1 MDEEIKK
8 MMGVWN
14 ARPDDPFFD
23 GHFPGRP
30 ILPAVA
36 TVQHAFQFLQEQ
48 LHAPELKLVEVKSAK
63 FASPIVPNTQVQTTA
78 TQRKP
83 NEWELELTEA
93 GSQRELAQLYFV
105 VA

>member
-1 MDEEIKK
+1 MI
-8 MMGVWN
+8 GVWN
-14 ARPDDPFFD
+14 ARQDDPFFD

-36 TVQHAFQFLQEQ
+36 TVQHAFQFLRDQ
-48 LHAPELKLVEVKSAK
+48 LRAPELKLVEVKSAK

-78 TQRKP
+78 IQKNA

-93 GSQRELAQLYFV
+93 GSQRELAQLHFV